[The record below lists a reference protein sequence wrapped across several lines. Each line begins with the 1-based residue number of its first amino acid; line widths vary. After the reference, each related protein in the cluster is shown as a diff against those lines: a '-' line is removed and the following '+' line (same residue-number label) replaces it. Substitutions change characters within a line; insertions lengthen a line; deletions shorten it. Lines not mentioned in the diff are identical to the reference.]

1 MAFESPTWLAEFFIC
16 KVIKTINMTDL
27 CFVLFLSS
35 MPSVPLP
42 FLISYFFFELSSYP
56 FTLFFLIIHSPTKSL
71 THAHSYFQP
80 PFIHPLSTFSPS
92 PRSTCRSWLS
102 FGLHLPSSQAHS
114 HCRWSVL
121 ASLSFP
127 YQAELI
133 WLLHQDWVQ
142 TGACQIIKGG
152 SPSLF
157 KSPAPLLL
165 AYVGPSHWK
174 AVSEMRISKN
184 KTLKMT
190 AASNNSE

>member
-1 MAFESPTWLAEFFIC
+1 
-16 KVIKTINMTDL
+16 
-27 CFVLFLSS
+27 

-42 FLISYFFFELSSYP
+42 FLISYFFILSSHHIPLHY
-56 FTLFFLIIHSPTKSL
+56 FFLS
-71 THAHSYFQP
+71 
-80 PFIHPLSTFSPS
+80 FIHPLSHLLTLTPTFNPH
-92 PRSTCRSWLS
+92 S
-102 FGLHLPSSQAHS
+102 FTHCLPFPPPPGLHLPSSQAHS

-152 SPSLF
+152 SPSLY

-165 AYVGPSHWK
+165 ADEGPSHWR
-174 AVSEMRISKN
+174 AVGEMRISKN

-190 AASNNSE
+190 AASNDSE